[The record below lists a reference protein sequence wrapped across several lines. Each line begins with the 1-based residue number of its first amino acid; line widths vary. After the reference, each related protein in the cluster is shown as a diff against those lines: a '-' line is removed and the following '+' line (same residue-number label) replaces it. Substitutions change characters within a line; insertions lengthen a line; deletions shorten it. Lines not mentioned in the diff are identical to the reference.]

1 MINEAANLMTM
12 HVTLVPS
19 STTTQLMVLGLGG
32 LGLGVVEV
40 GEVEVE
46 MVDGMVEVGRI
57 GNNVEVGKVGNNVEV
72 GKVGNRV
79 EVGTVDNPAVVT
91 SVGTENWLVLSSVVD
106 SITFVSPPVKW
117 YNPMAHICTDNI
129 LKKLPVNY

>member
-57 GNNVEVGKVGNNVEV
+57 GNNVEV

-129 LKKLPVNY
+129 LKKLPVNYKIRPPNN

>member
-57 GNNVEVGKVGNNVEV
+57 GNNVEV

-129 LKKLPVNY
+129 LKKLPVNYKIRPPSN

>member
-19 STTTQLMVLGLGG
+19 STTTQLMVLGLG
-32 LGLGVVEV
+32 VVEV

-57 GNNVEVGKVGNNVEV
+57 GNNVEV

-129 LKKLPVNY
+129 LKKLPVNYKIRPPNN

>member
-57 GNNVEVGKVGNNVEV
+57 GNNVEVGKV
-72 GKVGNRV
+72 
-79 EVGTVDNPAVVT
+79 DNPAVVT

-129 LKKLPVNY
+129 LKKLPVNYKIRPPSN

>member
-46 MVDGMVEVGRI
+46 MVDEMVEVGRI
-57 GNNVEVGKVGNNVEV
+57 GNNVEVGKVGN
-72 GKVGNRV
+72 RV
-79 EVGTVDNPAVVT
+79 EVGTVGNPAVVT

-129 LKKLPVNY
+129 LKKLPVNYKIRPPNN

>member
-57 GNNVEVGKVGNNVEV
+57 GNNVEV